1 MAALWKSVKQALV
14 AGFIFKC
21 HSLDSHEGGAGFQN
35 LALKPVYV
43 WWENLFS
50 IFMTV
55 SANIVRQRALDFLP
69 GDLLNICQ
77 TREVAEDGH
86 VSSQDRCLKSIILY
100 PL

>member
-1 MAALWKSVKQALV
+1 MAALWKSVKQTLV

-21 HSLDSHEGGAGFQN
+21 HSLDSHEEDAGFQDP
-35 LALKPVYV
+35 ALQPVYI

-50 IFMTV
+50 IFVTV

-77 TREVAEDGH
+77 ACEVAEDGH
-86 VSSQDRCLKSIILY
+86 VSSQDSCLKSVILY